1 MTKEEVYYTVQCWA
15 GWEERQEQNG
25 VSYANKSSDPQ
36 KTTLKGQ
43 VLIDSEEEG
52 MGVEK
57 KKVGGESQNG
67 KVESIEG
74 LAAV

>member
-15 GWEERQEQNG
+15 GWEERQEQDG
-25 VSYANKSSDPQ
+25 VSYANNSSDPQ

-52 MGVEK
+52 MGSGK
-57 KKVGGESQNG
+57 KESWGRESKWESGKHRGG
-67 KVESIEG
+67 
-74 LAAV
+74 